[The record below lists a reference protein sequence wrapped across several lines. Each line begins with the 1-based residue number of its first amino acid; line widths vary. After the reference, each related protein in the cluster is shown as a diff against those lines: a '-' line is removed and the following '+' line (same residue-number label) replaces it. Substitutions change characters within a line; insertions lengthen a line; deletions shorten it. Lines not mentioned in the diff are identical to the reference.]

1 MSELHVALN
10 VKPTWKHWFC
20 LSKMVE
26 KRDWCPVTSVTAR
39 IPCVTAAAEVSH
51 LLASNYLAFIPS
63 ISPGLT
69 CDTMLIA
76 CLISNQV
83 CASEVYF
90 SKIQQAHRAPADGI
104 NLTEWTMITTQLQ
117 ELLPALNDTW
127 KGARSSVSI
136 NEACSHWHLQQQI
149 KNIVIV

>member
-10 VKPTWKHWFC
+10 VRPTWKHWFC

-26 KRDWCPVTSVTAR
+26 RRDVDVLSLQCLHGS
-39 IPCVTAAAEVSH
+39 PCVTAAAEVSH

-69 CDTMLIA
+69 GDTMLIA

-117 ELLPALNDTW
+117 EPLPALNDTW
-127 KGARSSVSI
+127 KGAHGSISI
-136 NEACSHWHLQQQI
+136 NEACSHWHLQQ
-149 KNIVIV
+149 